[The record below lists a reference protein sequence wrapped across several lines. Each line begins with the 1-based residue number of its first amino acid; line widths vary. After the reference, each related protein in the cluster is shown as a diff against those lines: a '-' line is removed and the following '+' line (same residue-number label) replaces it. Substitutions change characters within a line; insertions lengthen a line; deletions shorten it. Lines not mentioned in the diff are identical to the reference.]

1 MPRLARKKSA
11 TGIYH
16 IIMRGV
22 NRKTIFEDDEDKIRL
37 LETLVR
43 YKTNC
48 RYEIYGYCL
57 MDNHI
62 HLLIKEFDEPIS
74 NAIKRIS
81 SSYVY
86 WYNKKYKRCG
96 HLFQERFKSENV
108 ETGTYLLTV
117 LRYIHQNPVKAG
129 LSQHIFDCKWTS
141 FKEYLE
147 VPLIVETNFILEFFS
162 SERIKAVEDFVKFMQ
177 LSNDDK
183 CLDITVDNRKTD
195 QEVKEYL
202 RSLGITSNSI
212 QHMDKKK
219 RDAIIIQLKEIEG
232 VSIRQI
238 SRITG
243 ISSSVIQRLGK

>member
-1 MPRLARKKSA
+1 
-11 TGIYH
+11 
-16 IIMRGV
+16 
-22 NRKTIFEDDEDKIRL
+22 
-37 LETLVR
+37 
-43 YKTNC
+43 
-48 RYEIYGYCL
+48 
-57 MDNHI
+57 
-62 HLLIKEFDEPIS
+62 
-74 NAIKRIS
+74 
-81 SSYVY
+81 
-86 WYNKKYKRCG
+86 
-96 HLFQERFKSENV
+96 
-108 ETGTYLLTV
+108 
-117 LRYIHQNPVKAG
+117 VKAG

-183 CLDITVDNRKTD
+183 CLDITVYNRKTD